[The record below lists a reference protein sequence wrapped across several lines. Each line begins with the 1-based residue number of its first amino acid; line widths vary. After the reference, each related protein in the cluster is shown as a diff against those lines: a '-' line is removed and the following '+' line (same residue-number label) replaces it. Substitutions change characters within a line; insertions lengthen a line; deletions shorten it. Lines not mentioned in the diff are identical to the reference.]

1 VATAARLYQTVMED
15 PSMAL
20 FYGDDDLTFIRKIQ
34 NPKVVLTLVKQV
46 RPTHTVHTR
55 FQCPPAFL
63 TVCCVV

>member
-1 VATAARLYQTVMED
+1 MATAARLYQTVMED

-46 RPTHTVHTR
+46 RPNTHTLH
-55 FQCPPAFL
+55 AFYARL
-63 TVCCVV
+63 LFRPRVV